1 MLPTD
6 YVVKACVVENKNCE
20 LKKKCAECIK
30 EMKALDEIDEM
41 FRVVCKFTTN
51 QDNMFE
57 ICE

>member
-41 FRVVCKFTTN
+41 FRAVCKFTTH
-51 QDNMFE
+51 QIE
-57 ICE
+57 PA